1 MAGAKAM
8 ENIDTEL
15 VELCRD
21 LIRQPS
27 LSGKE
32 EGVAMVIKKKMEDLG
47 YDDIHIDDYGNVI
60 GGFFGK
66 RPGKTV
72 VMDGHIDTVDI
83 SDRSRWTHDPFAAD
97 IDNGRIYGRGTSD
110 MKGADSAM
118 IIAAARF
125 ARNRDFAGKVY
136 VSCSCQ
142 EEIFEGVSTRAVSEY
157 CRPDYVIIGEST
169 QLRLNIGQRGRA
181 EIVVETEGKTC
192 HSANPEKGVNAV
204 RHMVAL
210 LEEIFKIE
218 PAEHPLLGK
227 GMMELTDIVSSPF
240 PGQSVVP
247 GLCTATFDR
256 RLIVGDT
263 PEKIL
268 EPINQ
273 AIEKVR
279 ANLPNLK
286 ARCYIREG
294 EHPSWKGMNVKATRF
309 FPGWVLDKDDE
320 LVRKA
325 YKGIT
330 EAGVKTELSHY
341 SFCTNGSHFCG
352 EAGIKTIGFGP
363 SLENLAHT
371 IDEYIEIDQLQKAE
385 LGYEGILKELL
396 K

>member
-1 MAGAKAM
+1 MQ
-8 ENIDTEL
+8 NIDTEL
-15 VELCRD
+15 VELCQS

-27 LSGKE
+27 LSGQE
-32 EGVAMVIKKKMEDLG
+32 EKVVKVIRKKMEDLG
-47 YDDIHIDDYGNVI
+47 FDEIHIDDYGNII
-60 GGFFGK
+60 GGIFGK

-83 SDRSRWTHDPFAAD
+83 SDRSRWKHDPFEAVIED
-97 IDNGRIYGRGTSD
+97 GRIYGRGTSD

-118 IIAAARF
+118 IMAAARF
-125 ARNRDFAGKVY
+125 SKNRDFAGRVY

-142 EEIFEGVSTRAVSEY
+142 EEIFEGVSTRAVSDY

-169 QLRLNIGQRGRA
+169 NLKLNIGQRGRA

-204 RHMVAL
+204 RHMVSL
-210 LEEIFKIE
+210 LQEIFRIE
-218 PAEHPLLGK
+218 PQEHPLLGK
-227 GMMELTDIVSSPF
+227 GMMELTDIVSSPY

-273 AIEKVR
+273 AIEKVK

-294 EHPSWKGMNVKATRF
+294 QHPSWRGKDVKAVRF
-309 FPGWVLDKDDE
+309 FPAWVLDPKEE
-320 LVRKA
+320 LVQKALTGIRKA
-325 YKGIT
+325 GIET
-330 EAGVKTELSHY
+330 EISHY

-352 EAGIKTIGFGP
+352 EAGIRTIGFGP

-371 IDEYIEIDQLQKAE
+371 IDEYIEIEQLQKAE

-396 K
+396 R

>member
-1 MAGAKAM
+1 MQ
-8 ENIDTEL
+8 NIDTEL
-15 VELCRD
+15 VELCQS

-27 LSGKE
+27 LSGQE
-32 EGVAMVIKKKMEDLG
+32 EKVVKVIRRKMEDLG
-47 YDDIHIDDYGNVI
+47 FDEIHIDDYGNII
-60 GGFFGK
+60 GGIFGK

-83 SDRSRWTHDPFAAD
+83 SDISRWRHDPFEAIIED
-97 IDNGRIYGRGTSD
+97 GRIYGRGTSD

-118 IIAAARF
+118 IMAAARF
-125 ARNRDFAGKVY
+125 SKDRDFAGKVY

-169 QLRLNIGQRGRA
+169 NLKLNIGQRGRA
-181 EIVVETEGKTC
+181 EIVVETEGRTC

-204 RHMVAL
+204 KHMVAL
-210 LEEIFKIE
+210 LQEIFRLE
-218 PAEHPLLGK
+218 PQEHPLLGK

-247 GLCTATFDR
+247 GLCTVTFDR

-273 AIEKVR
+273 AIKKVK

-294 EHPSWKGMNVKATRF
+294 QHPSWRGKDVKAVRF
-309 FPGWVLDKDDE
+309 FPGWVLDQEDE
-320 LVRKA
+320 LVQKALTGIRKA
-325 YKGIT
+325 GIET
-330 EAGVKTELSHY
+330 EISHY

-396 K
+396 G